1 MDINREHRVDESRA
15 AVLLGMPSE
24 EIRRI
29 SRLSGIGRV
38 EKNDRD
44 ERLYFTYEELRKLCL
59 LAIPA
64 GE

>member
-1 MDINREHRVDESRA
+1 MNMGRPNQVDESRA

-38 EKNDRD
+38 EKSERD

>member
-1 MDINREHRVDESRA
+1 MDINRQNQVDESRA